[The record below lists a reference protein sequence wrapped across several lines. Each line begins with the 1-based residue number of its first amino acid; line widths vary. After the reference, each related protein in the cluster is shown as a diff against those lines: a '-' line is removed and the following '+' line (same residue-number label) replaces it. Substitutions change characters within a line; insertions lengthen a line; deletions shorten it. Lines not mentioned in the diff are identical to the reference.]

1 MYEAAIAIDTI
12 LSLILPCTC
21 RQINSGEDKNNS
33 RDARGMKTNAKREI
47 MV

>member
-1 MYEAAIAIDTI
+1 MNMYEAAIAIDTI
-12 LSLILPCTC
+12 ILPCTC